1 LLRFARND
9 GSWGENVTER
19 IFDGLK
25 VIDCASFIA
34 GPAAATVMSDFG
46 ADVVKIE
53 PPGAGDPYRRRA
65 VPIPGRPAINP
76 GFVLDARNKKSLALD
91 LRADAGRAVL
101 HRLVRDADVFITN
114 YPPPVRQRLKIT
126 YEDLAPLNERL
137 IYASFTGYGEVGPEA
152 NKPGFDATAW
162 WARTGLMH
170 LVRAGEEATP
180 ARSLPGMGDHPSAMG
195 TYGAIVT
202 ALYQRERTG
211 KGNYVSSSLLANGLW
226 ANGCSVQAA
235 LCGDDVRPQPPRES
249 AVNALRVHY
258 RCRCGRWLLL
268 SLASDEWRWDKFK
281 ACLDDPALE
290 DPRYA
295 TVESREDH
303 ARALV
308 RELDRIFATRDL
320 ADWRRI
326 LDEAGLIFGIVAE
339 AHDVEHDEQ
348 ALAAGHLVQFT
359 DAEFMTVNSPIE
371 IRGQEKVKPRL
382 APRVGEHSEQV
393 LLDNGYSETEITAL
407 RDAGVIG

>member
-1 LLRFARND
+1 
-9 GSWGENVTER
+9 VTER

-46 ADVVKIE
+46 AAVIKIE

-65 VPIPGRPAINP
+65 VPLPERPLNP
-76 GFVLDARNKKSLALD
+76 GFILDARNKRSLALD
-91 LRADAGRAVL
+91 LRAEAGRAVL
-101 HRLVRDADVFITN
+101 YRLVRDADVFITN

-126 YEDLAPLNERL
+126 YDDLAPLNPRL
-137 IYASFTGYGEVGPEA
+137 IYASFTGYGETGPEA

-235 LCGDDVRPQPPRES
+235 LCGDNVVPQPPREAALS
-249 AVNALRVHY
+249 ALRVHY
-258 RCRCGRWLLL
+258 QCRDGKWLLL
-268 SLASDEWRWDKFK
+268 SIAADEWRWDRFK
-281 ACLDDPALE
+281 SCFESCLGAP
-290 DPRYA
+290 
-295 TVESREDH
+295 
-303 ARALV
+303 
-308 RELDRIFATRDL
+308 
-320 ADWRRI
+320 I
-326 LDEAGLIFGIVAE
+326 LDEPRFATSASRDANARELVAILDGLFARKDLKEWCGILDDAGIIFGIVAE
-339 AHDVEHDEQ
+339 TGDIADDEQ
-348 ALAAGHLVQFT
+348 VLAAGHLVPFS
-359 DAEFMTVNSPIE
+359 DADFMTVNSPIE
-371 IRGQEKVKPRL
+371 IRGQEKVRPRL
-382 APRVGEHSEQV
+382 APKVGEHSDQV
-393 LLDNGYSETEITAL
+393 L
-407 RDAGVIG
+407 RDAGYGEAEITVLREAGVIG